1 MDEKKKY
8 EAPEADVVEFN
19 NEDIVTL
26 SNGGELGDWG
36 DGTGEDY

>member
-19 NEDIVTL
+19 NEDIITL
-26 SNGGELGDWG
+26 SVGETAGWE
-36 DGTGEDY
+36 GEEF